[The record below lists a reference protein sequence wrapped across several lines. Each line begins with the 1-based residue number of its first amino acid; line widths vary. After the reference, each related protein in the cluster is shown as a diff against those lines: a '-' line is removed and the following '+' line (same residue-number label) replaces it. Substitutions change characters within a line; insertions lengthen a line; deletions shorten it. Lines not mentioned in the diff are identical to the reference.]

1 MYTSFSVTSGNN
13 VIRGEYTCPTSSGK
27 HACLILG
34 HGFTG
39 NRNERL
45 LITIS
50 KKLLERDICC
60 VRFDYDGHGESDG
73 ATEDVTV
80 GKQVQ
85 DLSAVFDY
93 VKTLDFVDESKIYVG
108 GHSVGGLTPVLLY
121 EKRPEEIAGLVLIS
135 PALSLYHEFVMT
147 LTGDR
152 LLAMVAGESI
162 DFGSFRLGRAIIDE
176 CCMMNAFETASRI
189 HPKALLLHGKE
200 DLDTP
205 AFNSVELKRIWKD
218 DAVLCLIPGADHCY
232 LSSVATNTV
241 AEKTAQWLS
250 GSLSE
255 EREDT

>member
-13 VIRGEYTCPTSSGK
+13 VIRGEYTCPDAAGK

-50 KKLLERDICC
+50 KRLLEHDICC
-60 VRFDYDGHGESDG
+60 IRFDYNGHGESDG

-80 GKQVQ
+80 EKEVQ
-85 DLSAVFDY
+85 DLSAVLDY
-93 VKTLDFVDESKIYVG
+93 AQALDFVDTDRIYVG

-121 EKRPEEIAGLVLIS
+121 EKRAEDIAGLVLIS
-135 PALSLYHEFVMT
+135 PALSLYHEFVMA
-147 LTGDR
+147 LTGER
-152 LLAMVAGESI
+152 LLAMASGEPV

-176 CCMMNAFETASRI
+176 CCMMNAFEIAGRI
-189 HPKALLLHGKE
+189 HPKALLIHGKE

-205 AFNSVELKRIWKD
+205 AFNSVELKKLWGE
-218 DAVLCLIPGADHCY
+218 DASLCLIQGADHCY
-232 LSSVATNTV
+232 LSSKATDMV

-255 EREDT
+255 

>member
-1 MYTSFSVTSGNN
+1 MYTSFTVTSGGN
-13 VIRGEYTCPTSSGK
+13 VIRGEYSCPASAGK
-27 HACLILG
+27 HTCLILG

-50 KKLLERDICC
+50 KKLLEYNICC
-60 VRFDYDGHGESDG
+60 IRFDYDGHGESDG

-80 GKQVQ
+80 AKEVQ
-85 DLSAVFDY
+85 DLSAVLDY
-93 VKTLDFVDESKIYVG
+93 AQTLDFVDKDRIYIG

-121 EKRPEEIAGLVLIS
+121 EKRAAEIAGLVLLS

-147 LTGDR
+147 LTGER
-152 LLAMVAGESI
+152 LLAMANGQSI

-176 CCMMNAFETASRI
+176 CCMMNAFEVAAGIR
-189 HPKALLLHGKE
+189 PKALLLHGKE

-205 AFNSVELKRIWKD
+205 AFNSIELKRLWKD
-218 DAVLCLIPGADHCY
+218 NAVLCLIPDADHCY
-232 LSSVATNTV
+232 LSSKATNMV

-255 EREDT
+255 